1 VIKDKV
7 AIVSASPETIISFM
21 SMHLEALSK
30 EYTVYAICSDVSFIK
45 SESLIPN
52 VKYINIPISRKI
64 SFINDF
70 ISLLKLIHF
79 FYIHNLVL
87 VQSITPKAGLL
98 SMFAAW
104 VCRIPIRSHVFT
116 GQVWVTRSGFSRFYL
131 KKFDYLIAK
140 LATSLLA
147 DSPSQIDFLVK
158 EGIVCKEHVAVLA
171 DGSIC
176 GVDTIRFVRNED
188 IKFKLRNE
196 LKIPY
201 NATVAIFM
209 GRLKKDKGVLDLAS
223 AYGVLNQDINN
234 LYLLFVGPDEEGL
247 IDSIYQLST
256 PRNYQIRYI
265 NYVNNPE
272 DFFAAADF
280 ICLPSYREGFGLVIV
295 EAGSAEIPALA
306 SNIYGIMDAVVDG
319 VTGVLH
325 QPGDIVGITQGL
337 MDMTINSKRRQEMGI
352 AARNRVVGL
361 FSATRVVD
369 AMLNYY
375 KILINKYKDHG

>member
-1 VIKDKV
+1 MIKDKV